1 MPHLTDFSEIW
12 TGASKCRRTGCGQEI
27 SEKFIFKVWYCHE
40 NIWTQKKHPF
50 IASIFGR
57 SIFLW
62 GLRQSFSSEKVRW
75 GFFPERSCLSK
86 YGVFSGLYFPLF
98 GLNTEIYSVNLGIQS
113 AYGKIRPRKTSVFG
127 QFSHSVWLLWEL
139 ETYSKPC

>member
-1 MPHLTDFSEIW
+1 M
-12 TGASKCRRTGCGQEI
+12 
-27 SEKFIFKVWYCHE
+27 IFLKLE
-40 NIWTQKKHPF
+40 LGLQNIVELDLGKKHLKILFLKYGTVMRNFELRKKQPL

-57 SIFLW
+57 SIFSW
-62 GLRQSFSSEKVRW
+62 GLRKSFSSEKVRW

-86 YGVFSGLYFPLF
+86 YGDFSGLYFPLF

-113 AYGKIRPRKTSVFG
+113 EYGKIRPRKTSVFG

-139 ETYSKPC
+139 ETYSEPC